1 MGLMSRSASIMRY
14 RAKGEMEGSFW
25 DSVEAGVKSGAFK
38 PVESPGDEIGV
49 GWTTLEDFTDA
60 EFRGSSYVR
69 GNYVA
74 LSLRVDTV
82 RVPARVLEMEFKKES
97 RKLMEQLGTKR
108 LSSGQRR
115 ELKERLKETMRKQ
128 VFPSIQTFDLIWDT
142 AKAVVYFG
150 SHSVKARERMEG
162 HFKKSFGLTLVP
174 LLAFLR
180 GGELLAS
187 NAEKEALEQLKPC
200 SMMP

>member
-14 RAKGEMEGSFW
+14 RTKGEIEGSFW
-25 DSVEAGVKSGAFK
+25 DGVESGVRSGAFK
-38 PVESPGDEIGV
+38 PVEAPGDETGI
-49 GWTTLEDFTDA
+49 GWTSLEDFTDV
-60 EFRGSSYVR
+60 EFKGSSYVR

-82 RVPARVLEMEFKKES
+82 RVPSRVLEMEFKKES
-97 RKLMEQLGTKR
+97 RKLMDQMGTRR

-115 ELKERLKETMRKQ
+115 ELKERLKESLKQ
-128 VFPSIQTFDLIWDT
+128 KVFPSIQTFDLIWDT
-142 AKAVVYFG
+142 TKSLVYFG

-162 HFKKSFGLTLVP
+162 HFKKCFGLSLLP
-174 LLAFLR
+174 LLAYVR
-180 GGELLAS
+180 GAELLNT

-200 SMMP
+200 SMIP